1 MDVFSID
8 LSIPEIQ
15 TIRQSLD
22 LITIA
27 GKDAK
32 FLAALQTK
40 LESELSQID
49 QMIKSAD
56 VKKHQELQK
65 ALAAEARKTK

>member
-1 MDVFSID
+1 MDIFSID
-8 LSIPEIQ
+8 LTVPEIQ

-32 FLAALQTK
+32 FLAALQSK
-40 LESELSQID
+40 LESELSQIS
-49 QMIKSAD
+49 QMISAEQ
-56 VKKHQELQK
+56 VKKQQDLQT
-65 ALAAEARKTK
+65 ALAADKKSK

>member
-1 MDVFSID
+1 MDIFSID
-8 LSIPEIQ
+8 LTVPEIQ

-32 FLAALQTK
+32 FLAALQSK
-40 LESELSQID
+40 LESELSQIS
-49 QMIKSAD
+49 QMMAAEQN
-56 VKKHQELQK
+56 KKQQDLQT
-65 ALAAEARKTK
+65 ALAADKKSK

>member
-1 MDVFSID
+1 MDIFSID
-8 LSIPEIQ
+8 LTVPEIQ

-32 FLAALQTK
+32 FLAALQSK
-40 LESELSQID
+40 LESELSQIS
-49 QMIKSAD
+49 QMITAEQ
-56 VKKHQELQK
+56 VKKQQDLQT
-65 ALAAEARKTK
+65 ALAADKKSK

>member
-1 MDVFSID
+1 MDIFSID
-8 LSIPEIQ
+8 LTVPEIQ

-32 FLAALQTK
+32 FLAALQSK
-40 LESELSQID
+40 LESELSQIS
-49 QMIKSAD
+49 QMITAEQ
-56 VKKHQELQK
+56 VKKQQDLQT
-65 ALAAEARKTK
+65 AIAADKKSK

>member
-1 MDVFSID
+1 MDIFSID
-8 LSIPEIQ
+8 LTVPEIQ

-32 FLAALQTK
+32 FLAALQSK
-40 LESELSQID
+40 LESELSQIS
-49 QMIKSAD
+49 QMISAEQI
-56 VKKHQELQK
+56 KKQQDLQT
-65 ALAAEARKTK
+65 ALAADKKSK

>member
-1 MDVFSID
+1 MDIFSID
-8 LSIPEIQ
+8 LTVPEIQ

-32 FLAALQTK
+32 FLATLQTK
-40 LESELSQID
+40 LESELSQIS
-49 QMIKSAD
+49 QMLT
-56 VKKHQELQK
+56 VEQNKKQQDLQT
-65 ALAAEARKTK
+65 ALAADKKSK

>member
-1 MDVFSID
+1 MDIFSID
-8 LSIPEIQ
+8 LTVPEIQ

-32 FLAALQTK
+32 FLATLQSK
-40 LESELSQID
+40 LESELSQIS
-49 QMIKSAD
+49 QMISAEQ
-56 VKKHQELQK
+56 VKKQQDLQT
-65 ALAAEARKTK
+65 ALAADKKSK